1 MRRRAL
7 LPGAAGVLF
16 IVAIGW
22 VPGARGTPWP
32 ATILWAAAFG
42 SYVLAATWHARRPI
56 TRRELWTLAILARLA
71 LLPLTPWFSDDIYR
85 YLWDGWVQIHG
96 VNPYLHAPAD
106 SVLAPL
112 RTGWHALINHPTV
125 PTIYPPGAQ
134 LVFRALAAIGTSVF
148 LFKAAWI
155 LADLGVGWMLDR
167 LTAARASTPSLAPLL
182 YLLSPLVLL
191 EVAWSGHVEPL
202 GILPMLG
209 ALLIVSSREA
219 RAAGA
224 PEAGPRRRGE
234 AALAGTL
241 LGLGV
246 SVKLAPAAGIPAAA
260 RWRVAAGATAIAVP
274 ALLYLPY
281 LSAGSSLI
289 GGLTAYADRWEF
301 NAGLYAPLMAL
312 LGPTGAKGL
321 AAAAVA
327 GLAGYAA
334 WRRWGLERALY
345 WTIGGAIA
353 LSPTI
358 HPWYVLW
365 ILPLAALRGGRAW
378 LLLSGVVFLAYW
390 GLDTYAATGS
400 WSEPLPVRLLI
411 HIPFLVLLGVE
422 ALAAKQLPS
431 RGHVAGGEERREN
444 GRADSA
450 SSDQDRD
457 RPAE

>member
-7 LPGAAGVLF
+7 LAGAAAVLF
-16 IVAIGW
+16 VVALGW

-42 SYVLAATWHARRPI
+42 FYVLAATWHARRPI
-56 TRRELWTLAILARLA
+56 SRREMWTLAILARLA

-134 LVFRALAAIGTSVF
+134 LIFRALAAISTSVL

-167 LTAARASTPSLAPLL
+167 LTASRASNPSLAPLL
-182 YLLSPLVLL
+182 YLWSPLVLL

-209 ALLIVSSREA
+209 ALLIVSSR
-219 RAAGA
+219 RPG
-224 PEAGPRRRGE
+224 G

-246 SVKLAPAAGIPAAA
+246 SVKLAPAAAIPAAG

-274 ALLYLPY
+274 ALLCLPY
-281 LSAGSSLI
+281 LSAGGSLI
-289 GGLTAYADRWEF
+289 GGLTAYAERWEF

-327 GLAGYAA
+327 GIAAYAA
-334 WRRWGLERALY
+334 WRRWSLGRALY

-378 LLLSGVVFLAYW
+378 LLLSGAVFLAYW

-400 WSEPLPVRLLI
+400 WPEPLPVRLLI
-411 HIPFLVLLGVE
+411 HIPFLVLLGVD
-422 ALAAKQLPS
+422 ALAAKQLPG
-431 RGHVAGGEERREN
+431 RGHVAGREERREN

-450 SSDQDRD
+450 SSDQDRC

>member
-7 LPGAAGVLF
+7 LPGAAAVLF
-16 IVAIGW
+16 VVALGW

-42 SYVLAATWHARRPI
+42 FYVLAATWHARRPI
-56 TRRELWTLAILARLA
+56 SRREMWTLAILARLA

-106 SVLAPL
+106 SILAPL

-134 LVFRALAAIGTSVF
+134 LIFRALAAISTSVL

-155 LADLGVGWMLDR
+155 LADLGVGWVLDR
-167 LTAARASTPSLAPLL
+167 LTASRASTPSLAPLL
-182 YLLSPLVLL
+182 YLWSPLVLL

-209 ALLIVSSREA
+209 ALLIVSS
-219 RAAGA
+219 GH
-224 PEAGPRRRGE
+224 RRRGG

-246 SVKLAPAAGIPAAA
+246 SVKLAPAAAIPAAG

-281 LSAGSSLI
+281 LSAGGSLI
-289 GGLTAYADRWEF
+289 GGLTAYAERWEF
-301 NAGLYAPLMAL
+301 NAGLYAPLVAL

-327 GLAGYAA
+327 GIAAYAA
-334 WRRWGLERALY
+334 WRRWSLGRALY

-353 LSPTI
+353 LSPTV

-378 LLLSGVVFLAYW
+378 LLLSGAVFLAYW

-400 WSEPLPVRLLI
+400 WPEPLPVRLLI
-411 HIPFLVLLGVE
+411 HIPFLVLLGVD
-422 ALAAKQLPS
+422 ALAAKQLPG
-431 RGHVAGGEERREN
+431 RGHVAGREECREN

-450 SSDQDRD
+450 SSDQDRSC
-457 RPAE
+457 RAK